1 MFKIIVERQCG
12 CFKRSDMEADTTM
25 DSKDEALLKSIEMRD
40 TMNNDFC
47 AKHKFTVKEED
58 NNFIIAMNA

>member
-12 CFKRSDMEADTTM
+12 CFKRSDMEAIISM
-25 DSKDEALLKSIEMRD
+25 DSKDEALLKSIEMKD

-47 AKHKFTVKEED
+47 DKHTFTVEEED
-58 NNFIIAMNA
+58 NTFIIAMN

>member
-1 MFKIIVERQCG
+1 MFKVIVERQCG
-12 CFKRSDMEADTTM
+12 CFKRSNMEAEISV

-47 AKHKFTVKEED
+47 DKHKFIVKEEE
-58 NNFIIAMNA
+58 NTFIIAMNA